1 MIPTK
6 ISFIGG
12 GNMASALITGLV
24 KQNISPSNIL
34 VAESSDARR
43 DELVKQFAVQTT
55 AHNSDA
61 VQYADVVVLAV
72 KPQIIPAV
80 CSELSTSLAKKTP
93 VIVSIAAGIPTSLLI
108 PLLGAHVPVIRAMP
122 NTPSGIGCGATGL
135 YAIGSVT
142 STQKKSAEAIMN
154 SVGITVWVD
163 DEALMDTIT
172 AVSGSGPA
180 YFFQIIEAMEKAAV
194 ELGLPAETARL
205 LTLQTAYGA
214 TKMALESSESAA
226 TLKQRVTSPGGTTAA
241 ALNVLNNGNINELF
255 QQALTAAQCRAKEL
269 ADLGVVNKSLTGEK
283 K

>member
-12 GNMASALITGLV
+12 GNMAAALIAGLV
-24 KQNISPSNIL
+24 KQGLSPSNIL

-43 DELVKQFAVQTT
+43 NELVKQFAVQTT

-61 VQYADVVVLAV
+61 VQYADLVVLAV
-72 KPQIIPAV
+72 KPQIIPVV
-80 CSELSTSLAKKTP
+80 CSELSASLPKKSP
-93 VIVSIAAGIPTSLLI
+93 VIVSIAAGIPTSLLTQ
-108 PLLGAHVPVIRAMP
+108 LLGEHVPVVRTMP
-122 NTPSGIGCGATGL
+122 NTPTEIGCGATGL
-135 YAIGSVT
+135 YAIDSV
-142 STQKKSAEAIMN
+142 SSAQKKSAEAIMN

-163 DEALMDTIT
+163 DEALMDAIT

-180 YFFQIIEAMEKAAV
+180 YFFQVIEAMEKAAV
-194 ELGLPAETARL
+194 ELGLSAEIARS

-241 ALNVLNNGNINELF
+241 ALNVLNNGNINNLF
-255 QQALTAAQCRAKEL
+255 QQALTAAQHRAKEL
-269 ADLGVVNKSLTGEK
+269 AEVTGEK
-283 K
+283 H